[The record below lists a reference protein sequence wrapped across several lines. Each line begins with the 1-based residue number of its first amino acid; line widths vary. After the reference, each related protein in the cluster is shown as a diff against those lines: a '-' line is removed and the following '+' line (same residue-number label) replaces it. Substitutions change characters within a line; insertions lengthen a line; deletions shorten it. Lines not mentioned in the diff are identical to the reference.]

1 VGVSGIQC
9 MFTTF
14 PPQNVDVSK
23 SVNRRFVVCKSDT
36 VAGTM
41 AVVIVA
47 KEHYSTDES
56 FCQRWFSAFDYHRTI
71 VICASGILGTP
82 TLTSFW
88 RQLVSSLAMTSAHV
102 LDARLLPRCN
112 ALNGQTC

>member
-56 FCQRWFSAFDYHRTI
+56 F
-71 VICASGILGTP
+71 
-82 TLTSFW
+82 
-88 RQLVSSLAMTSAHV
+88 
-102 LDARLLPRCN
+102 
-112 ALNGQTC
+112 